1 MGSHDALECPG
12 VRHICVVVHP
22 ICAQTELASGFCNT
36 GSESLL
42 HIGKS
47 KRMILG
53 QEGTVGVVDI
63 LGHQLGALV
72 VGEQGMEGCT
82 RRGES
87 GWNKSD

>member
-1 MGSHDALECPG
+1 
-12 VRHICVVVHP
+12 
-22 ICAQTELASGFCNT
+22 
-36 GSESLL
+36 
-42 HIGKS
+42 
-47 KRMILG
+47 MILG